1 MKLAMKLARLAAIV
15 GMLCGLAAT
24 PALADHDHYY
34 YDHGRS
40 HARHHGDWNRSR
52 YYSDYDRHYSYY
64 REPYVDYYAAP
75 RVYVPV
81 PAPPPSIGLSLV
93 FPFHH
98 H

>member
-1 MKLAMKLARLAAIV
+1 MSLAMKLAHPVAIA

-24 PALADHDHYY
+24 RAFADHDHYY
-34 YDHGRS
+34 DHS
-40 HARHHGDWNRSR
+40 HGHSRHHGDWNRSR
-52 YYSDYDRHYSYY
+52 HHSDYDHHYSYY

-81 PAPPPSIGLSLV
+81 PPPPPSIGLSLV